1 MNNLVYTDEMFRAV
15 CTEWF
20 RYISEQPCNHTGGI
34 LLEDFTEIYNRA
46 DRHFDPK
53 PPRKPLKEDHT
64 EEYLEKLGYYD
75 EQKKDIPTADELKD
89 SGDYEKVAEVS
100 SSTME
105 APKDDDNMQQASDIK
120 DIADHI
126 AVASHASKI
135 CKKCGK
141 VFAPETPKQYIC
153 TECKKENQ
161 KEAKR
166 KYART
171 HSERNKKAK
180 STDENAERYADS
192 VASEVDRIES
202 VARDI
207 LALGDE

>member
-1 MNNLVYTDEMFRAV
+1 MNNLVYSDEMFRAIAS
-15 CTEWF
+15 EWF
-20 RYISEQPCNHTGGI
+20 KYTAEQPVNDKGGI

-53 PPRKPLKEDHT
+53 PKKALIKDHS
-64 EEYLEKLGYYD
+64 EEYLKKLGYYD
-75 EQKKDIPTADELKD
+75 DKKAPSSDKIKNSDE
-89 SGDYEKVAEVS
+89 YEKVAETASV
-100 SSTME
+100 TTE
-105 APKDDDNMQQASDIK
+105 APKDDDNMQQASDVK

-126 AVASHASKI
+126 AVASHAAKV

-141 VFAPETPKQYIC
+141 IFEPETPKQYIC
-153 TECKKENQ
+153 AECKKENQ
-161 KEAKR
+161 KEARR
-166 KYART
+166 KYAKA

-180 STDENAERYADS
+180 STDKNAERYADS
-192 VASEVDRIES
+192 VAKEVDRIES

>member
-1 MNNLVYTDEMFRAV
+1 MQK
-15 CTEWF
+15 
-20 RYISEQPCNHTGGI
+20 IQI
-34 LLEDFTEIYNRA
+34 
-46 DRHFDPK
+46 PK
-53 PPRKPLKEDHT
+53 PP
-64 EEYLEKLGYYD
+64 LE
-75 EQKKDIPTADELKD
+75 EQKKIASVLDEKCI
-89 SGDYEKVAEVS
+89 EIE
-100 SSTME
+100 
-105 APKDDDNMQQASDIK
+105 NMLRK
-120 DIADHI
+120 
-126 AVASHASKI
+126 
-135 CKKCGK
+135 
-141 VFAPETPKQYIC
+141 
-153 TECKKENQ
+153 TEESIDKKENQ

>member
-1 MNNLVYTDEMFRAV
+1 
-15 CTEWF
+15 
-20 RYISEQPCNHTGGI
+20 
-34 LLEDFTEIYNRA
+34 
-46 DRHFDPK
+46 
-53 PPRKPLKEDHT
+53 
-64 EEYLEKLGYYD
+64 
-75 EQKKDIPTADELKD
+75 
-89 SGDYEKVAEVS
+89 
-100 SSTME
+100 ME

-153 TECKKENQ
+153 TECKEENQ

-180 STDENAERYADS
+180 ITDKNAERYADS